1 MECRMDREYA
11 YMPAN
16 GEVLMNVV
24 KKRKHAWV
32 AHAAVSALVLGSAM
46 PAFAQD
52 ATTDDAAE
60 VEAAEIVV
68 TGSRIRGIDPV
79 GSNVIALDQAKI
91 AEVPVTSTNDMLRRI
106 PQVVSLGANRAG
118 GSAQNGAANQ
128 TRGAGI
134 NLRGLS
140 TNATLVLYDGKRL
153 PPQGTQGQFTDP
165 SVIPSIAL
173 GRMEVVADG
182 ASAIYGSDAVA
193 GVVNMIL
200 RKDLNGVEAR
210 ARYGLTEGNFREQ
223 QLALIGGRRW
233 ADGHFMIAGEFTKNN
248 ELFGSELDFYQND
261 NRDRGGLDRRNRS
274 CAPGTMTVD
283 GTRYAM
289 PTGTLTSDNV
299 GSLVANTSNLCF
311 YGDQDLVLPQQE
323 RYSVVSAFSQEIG
336 SGFRVFADGFFSYRQ
351 GQIANTPNINTTVT
365 NANPFFVSPVSGAT
379 SVTIETSLIPT
390 LGLQMN
396 DFHAQSWN
404 VVGGFEAQLFSD
416 FKGTVY
422 YSHGESEEL
431 ADRRRSGV
439 NNAAVTAALLDT
451 NPETALNLFGGPNN
465 AETLRRITDNLFVIE
480 GRTRLDVFNAQAD
493 GSLFELPGGNV
504 RIAVGAEHRAEY
516 TYTNLTTGSS
526 TAQTPAPDS
535 GSRNVNAVF
544 AEMFV
549 PLVGSANAMA
559 GIEQLSLSLAL
570 RHEDYSDF
578 GSTTNPKFGITYKPF
593 AGLTLRGTYGTSFRA
608 PTFGEVSTPSLYFDN
623 LPGAN
628 GNQLGIGIA
637 GGNPTL
643 KPETA
648 KTWSFGIEAAPEAVP
663 GLRASLTHFRI
674 DYSNQIQALRGTVG
688 LLTDPLY
695 SSFVNLS
702 PTRAEID
709 ALADSG
715 LPYANPINRDQVT
728 FIADGRRHNLGTSLL
743 RGLDFGLSY
752 DWTMGDVRFD
762 AGVQGTYV
770 IDYLFETVPGSGY
783 VDVLNTFGFIQKF
796 RSQTDLGMQ
805 YGDLR
810 GRLIWNHLSGYDNKT
825 VTPIQKV
832 SNYDTFDI
840 SVSYKFSDRLTLSAD
855 VRNLLNE
862 NPPFVD
868 TPGGYDPQAS
878 NPLPRLFSVTAQV
891 KF

>member
-1 MECRMDREYA
+1 MT
-11 YMPAN
+11 
-16 GEVLMNVV
+16 VT
-24 KKRKHAWV
+24 KSRKHAWV
-32 AHAAVSALVLGSAM
+32 AHAAIGALVLGCAM

-52 ATTDDAAE
+52 AATTDTAE
-60 VEAAEIVV
+60 TETAEIIV
-68 TGSRIRGIDPV
+68 TGSRIRGIEPV

-91 AEVPVTSTNDMLRRI
+91 AEVPVTSTNDLLRRI

-140 TNATLVLYDGKRL
+140 TNATLVLYDGRRL

-200 RKDLNGVEAR
+200 RKDVDGLEAR

-223 QLALIGGRRW
+223 QLAVIAGRRW
-233 ADGHFMIAGEFTKNN
+233 SGGHFMIAGEFTKNS

-261 NRDRGGLDRRNRS
+261 NRYRGGRDRRTS
-274 CAPGTMTVD
+274 ACAPGTMTVN
-283 GTRYAM
+283 GSTYAM
-289 PTGTLTSDNV
+289 PNGNLTASNIGALASGTR
-299 GSLVANTSNLCF
+299 NLCF
-311 YGDQDLVLPQQE
+311 YGNQDLVLPQQE
-323 RYSVVSAFSQEIG
+323 RYSVVTAASQEIG
-336 SGFRVFADGFFSYRQ
+336 SGLRVFADGFFSYRQ
-351 GQIANTPNINTTVT
+351 GQIANSPNINTVVT
-365 NANPFFVSPVSGAT
+365 NVNPFFVSPVAGAT
-379 SVTIETSLIPT
+379 SVNIETSLIPAI
-390 LGLQMN
+390 GLQMN

-404 VVGGFEAQLFSD
+404 AVVGFEAKLFSD

-439 NNAAVTAALLDT
+439 NSAALRAALADT
-451 NPETALNLFGGPNN
+451 NPATALNLFGGPNN
-465 AETLRRITDNLFVIE
+465 PETLARITDNLFLIA
-480 GRTRLDVFNAQAD
+480 GRTKLDVVNAQAD
-493 GSLFELPGGNV
+493 GSLFTLPGGNV

-516 TYTNLTTGSS
+516 TYTNLTTGTS
-526 TAQTPAPDS
+526 TTPSPAPDF

-544 AEMFV
+544 TEMFV
-549 PLVGSANAMA
+549 PIVGSANAVA

-578 GSTTNPKFGITYKPF
+578 GSTTNPKFGLTYKPF

-608 PTFGEVSTPSLYFDN
+608 PTFGEVSTPNLYFDT

-628 GNQLGIGIA
+628 GNQIGIGIA
-637 GGNPTL
+637 GGNTTL

-648 KTWSFGIEAAPEAVP
+648 KTWSFGVEAAPEAIP

-695 SSFVNLS
+695 RNFVNLNPS
-702 PTRAEID
+702 RQQID
-709 ALADSG
+709 SLVDSG
-715 LPYANPINRDQVT
+715 LPLAAPINRDQVT

-743 RGLDFGLSY
+743 RGLDFALSY
-752 DWTMGDVRFD
+752 DWTMGDLRFD

-770 IDYLFETVPGSGY
+770 LDYLFESAPRSGY
-783 VDVLNTFGFIQKF
+783 VDVLNSFGFIQKF
-796 RSQTDLGMQ
+796 RSQADLGLS
-805 YGDLR
+805 YANLR

-825 VTPIQKV
+825 VAPIQKV

-840 SVSYKFSDRLTLSAD
+840 SVSYKLNDRLTLSAD
-855 VRNLLNE
+855 VRNVVNE

-868 TPGGYDPQAS
+868 TPGGYDPQSA
-878 NPLPRLFSVTAQV
+878 NPLPRLFSITAQV